1 MQGRISHILTNGGK
15 TITMAISLILNHK
28 EYEVLKIIMNNY
40 GRSSDVCE
48 WYKHCD
54 HNCDK
59 CAMETLNRKIERGI

>member
-1 MQGRISHILTNGGK
+1 MG
-15 TITMAISLILNHK
+15 ISLLLNRK

-48 WYKHCD
+48 WYKQCD

-59 CAMETLNRKIERGI
+59 YAMETLNRKIERGI